1 MKILVV
7 ARGYP
12 KPENRMLGLFEGD
25 QACALKDAGHEV
37 AYAVLDM
44 RSIRHKRRLGY
55 HRFIE
60 NGMPVYEIGIPFGNI
75 PLLIKKYVE
84 KYAMMFLYKKIQ
96 AEFGKPDIVHSHFY
110 RISVG
115 VEAFFHKT
123 GIPVVFTEHSSEIA
137 QRKLSKINRNIV
149 YNAYRRAARV
159 IAVSQPLSAYISEG
173 AGIRVS
179 VVPNIVGFQAKAG
192 TASRINSEEFRFV
205 SAGNLVSGKRF
216 DLLIDAMAKIVEKHP
231 QARLTIY
238 GDGPERTVL
247 EKKIVEKGLAKKVC
261 LYGRYFREQLLD
273 MYDAADAFVLAS
285 QGETFGVVYIEAMA
299 AGLPVIA
306 TICGG
311 PEDIVNDKVGVL
323 IEKENLCQLVAAMEW
338 MIENIGNY
346 NRDEIRRYA
355 VSKFSPE
362 QVAAKLTEVFQD
374 VLKNRSMVSSK

>member
-1 MKILVV
+1 
-7 ARGYP
+7 
-12 KPENRMLGLFEGD
+12 
-25 QACALKDAGHEV
+25 
-37 AYAVLDM
+37 
-44 RSIRHKRRLGY
+44 
-55 HRFIE
+55 
-60 NGMPVYEIGIPFGNI
+60 
-75 PLLIKKYVE
+75 
-84 KYAMMFLYKKIQ
+84 
-96 AEFGKPDIVHSHFY
+96 
-110 RISVG
+110 
-115 VEAFFHKT
+115 
-123 GIPVVFTEHSSEIA
+123 
-137 QRKLSKINRNIV
+137 
-149 YNAYRRAARV
+149 
-159 IAVSQPLSAYISEG
+159 
-173 AGIRVS
+173 
-179 VVPNIVGFQAKAG
+179 
-192 TASRINSEEFRFV
+192 
-205 SAGNLVSGKRF
+205 
-216 DLLIDAMAKIVEKHP
+216 MAKIVEKHP